1 MEGKVLQQLV
11 GLKPRV
17 VAATGSGIFS
27 GELDALHGV
36 TVCVL
41 SAQRVCQHHKQLAA
55 ARYAAARLEC
65 SSHKA
70 HSKDSLHAT
79 PPNS

>member
-27 GELDALHGV
+27 G
-36 TVCVL
+36 
-41 SAQRVCQHHKQLAA
+41 R
-55 ARYAAARLEC
+55 
-65 SSHKA
+65 
-70 HSKDSLHAT
+70 HAV
-79 PPNS
+79 SCFAI